1 MDELSTTLL
10 DRLIEK
16 TFENMNQEER
26 LAFVERLFSEMSVEG
41 QERFLRRML
50 RGLSR
55 EETEPDRVGA
65 PPADWP
71 GPPFMRRAIQDHSPR
86 DIGPWRT
93 CCRMMMEVDRASQLD
108 ALDAAR
114 PVRVFGALA
123 DETRLKIVK
132 LLAERERSVDEI
144 AALLAIA
151 PSTTSHHLRVLKDA
165 QLIAAEKRGRNMFY
179 SLTEPLAD
187 VQVAG

>member
-151 PSTTSHHLRVLKDA
+151 QSTTSHHLRVLKDA